1 MSLKAVNKVDTN
13 RYELEIEV
21 GPESF
26 EEAVSKAFRKNA
38 SKISIPGFRKGKAPR
53 AFIEKVYGE
62 NFFYEDAVNDLYPQA
77 LEARYKVQL
86 TGQLQLSSRYDVQEF
101 LHLVE
106 REGARPLSLLTG
118 GIHLHTLRC
127 PDKAAFARVRAELKE
142 AGFLVEE

>member
-21 GPESF
+21 SAESF

-62 NFFYEDAVNDLYPQA
+62 DVYKRQYQNRSAVSPGKSQPSPA
-77 LEARYKVQL
+77 AVR
-86 TGQLQLSSRYDVQEF
+86 R
-101 LHLVE
+101 
-106 REGARPLSLLTG
+106 G
-118 GIHLHTLRC
+118 GNYYG
-127 PDKAAFARVRAELKE
+127 K
-142 AGFLVEE
+142 